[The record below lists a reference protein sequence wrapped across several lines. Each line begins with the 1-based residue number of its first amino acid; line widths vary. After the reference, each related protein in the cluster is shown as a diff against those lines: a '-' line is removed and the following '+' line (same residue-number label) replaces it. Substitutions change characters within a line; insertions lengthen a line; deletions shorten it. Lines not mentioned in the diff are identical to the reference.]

1 MMYDDEVEKL
11 WEMMEKI
18 YDIGVSDGLEKSN
31 GLNIEEIDLYSDSRC
46 YNGYEPLEEFINSI
60 IKNHCKEAFKAGA
73 DAAKKGYV

>member
-31 GLNIEEIDLYSDSRC
+31 GVNIEIDLYSDSRC
-46 YNGYEPLEEFINSI
+46 YNGYEPLEEFVNSI
-60 IKNHCKEAFKAGA
+60 IKNHCKEAFKEGA
-73 DAAKKGYV
+73 EMAKKGYV